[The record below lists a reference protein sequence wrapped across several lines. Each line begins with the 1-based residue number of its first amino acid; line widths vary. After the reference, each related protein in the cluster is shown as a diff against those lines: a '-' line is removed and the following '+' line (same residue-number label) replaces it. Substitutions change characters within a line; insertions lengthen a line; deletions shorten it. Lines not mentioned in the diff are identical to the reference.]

1 MKSRLVDI
9 NDTCD
14 FVLFPVE
21 VSFKDIAVVW
31 AVQTALH
38 FKVRKPESKRLK
50 KKLIVFIV
58 WTDRSTE
65 HKTQRYFP
73 CKPVSK
79 PNLRQ

>member
-38 FKVRKPESKRLK
+38 FKVRKPESK
-50 KKLIVFIV
+50 IVFIV